1 MHEWRKIVAMVI
13 YVSLIVALL
22 GLLMYALS
30 TNGKVAAIGLHCFW
44 VGLLVFLLRFDA
56 ATLAIR
62 RIGP

>member
-1 MHEWRKIVAMVI
+1 MVI